1 MDILD
6 YSPAF
11 DILASMGHQES
22 TRYNDKVD
30 FLANAK
36 SRGINVQIDQ
46 ECRRKMAKWCYD
58 VCETYHLSTEVIE
71 VTMNILDRFLI
82 TPAGIPALENRHTY
96 QLACMTCLYTAI
108 KAHETKVVNPRIV
121 STMSR
126 GVYSEQDIVQMES
139 TILMALQFRVH
150 PPTSMSFVRAYLD
163 VLTTTTNPALM
174 TLQQRQTLLDL
185 SALQIK
191 AAISSYQFVMTPSS
205 AIAYCCLI
213 NSMEALGMLDDRR
226 NRMQIEWFLL
236 QFVSETNASD
246 LREYS
251 QLLYSAI
258 ASCEDHV
265 PVPSRLC
272 CPKSKIHFGHELCER
287 KPEISHDCLNLTN

>member
-108 KAHETKVVNPRIV
+108 KAHETKVMNARIV
-121 STMSR
+121 STLSR
-126 GVYSEQDIVQMES
+126 GLYSEQDIIQMES

-163 VLTTTTNPALM
+163 VLTTTSTIMMIPTLM
-174 TLQQRQTLLDL
+174 ASQHRQTLLDL
-185 SALQIK
+185 SVLQIK
-191 AAISSYQFVMTPSS
+191 AAIPSYQFVTTPAS

-213 NSMEALGMLDDRR
+213 NSMEALGMLDDTKNRLQIKWFFFAICVGSQCIGSTRVFAVAIQR
-226 NRMQIEWFLL
+226 NRF
-236 QFVSETNASD
+236 
-246 LREYS
+246 
-251 QLLYSAI
+251 
-258 ASCEDHV
+258 
-265 PVPSRLC
+265 
-272 CPKSKIHFGHELCER
+272 
-287 KPEISHDCLNLTN
+287 